1 MTAEVN
7 NERLAAACSAFFHT
21 RLDDVLHS
29 GYFDSRILDLLPP
42 ATVHML
48 ASMPANPQPA
58 HAAAQA
64 AAAHPMHFTDTFNVP
79 PPPPMPVPPPPPP
92 LAPPLA
98 PTIVADD
105 STDNLASAMAMP
117 NRRPSSPT
125 SSCDD
130 MLAMPDLSPTTSVEA
145 ASEFFELFDNA
156 VSFSL
161 DQLPLFPGLPNT
173 PFNALPTAFASL
185 GDALAPPPPASS
197 VRPPPH
203 ASSSA
208 TSSSSSTASNDNTLR
223 TGQSIAARMP
233 LLQGPVWWQTIDQL
247 RVMLESLRV
256 LVRADMCTLFLADD
270 ITDELYARI
279 ITNDNRV
286 WEIAMPAT
294 LGLVGASFTARQT
307 VNVPSAYNDPRFY
320 RGIDDQL
327 GIRTHA
333 LAATPIMTKLNQRP
347 IGVIEVLNS
356 VSQHVFSEANVR
368 EIEFVARM
376 AASLVEIAMA
386 RVKSTVESHFEA
398 IQSGIGK
405 LQSDEV
411 AGVSQL
417 AGKKRA
423 QQHRDDDGGDNAA
436 AAAAAAAANQQR
448 SSSGRHSKPA
458 MTTSSNSART
468 PAGAAFSSTM
478 PDLTRRVSMPAGF
491 DPLARRSSEPW
502 TPPKPVPSENPR
514 WLGPTDIFLKTGP
527 LPMFTEQTLFPDGR
541 RKRARPAVPILHLRP
556 LHAHQQTIIQ

>member
-1 MTAEVN
+1 
-7 NERLAAACSAFFHT
+7 
-21 RLDDVLHS
+21 
-29 GYFDSRILDLLPP
+29 
-42 ATVHML
+42 ML
-48 ASMPANPQPA
+48 ASMPADPQPA
-58 HAAAQA
+58 AYAAKAAAAA
-64 AAAHPMHFTDTFNVP
+64 AAAHPMRFTDTFNVP
-79 PPPPMPVPPPPPP
+79 PPPPMPVAPPPMAVPPPPM
-92 LAPPLA
+92 LSS
-98 PTIVADD
+98 VDGGEE
-105 STDNLASAMAMP
+105 SNLASMVMP
-117 NRRPSSPT
+117 ARRPSSPT

-145 ASEFFELFDNA
+145 ASEFFELFDTT
-156 VSFSL
+156 VSSSAFSL

-185 GDALAPPPPASS
+185 GDALAPPPPAMQ
-197 VRPPPH
+197 RPPH
-203 ASSSA
+203 SSSA
-208 TSSSSSTASNDNTLR
+208 TSSTSSTASNDNTLR

-294 LGLVGASFTARQT
+294 LGLVGAAFTTRQT

-327 GIRTHA
+327 GIRTQA

-356 VSQHVFSEANVR
+356 MSQHAFSEANVR

-386 RVKSTVESHFEA
+386 RVKSTVESHIDA
-398 IQSGIGK
+398 IHSGIGK
-405 LQSDEV
+405 LQSEEV
-411 AGVSQL
+411 AGATQL

-423 QQHRDDDGGDNAA
+423 QQQMREDDVNAADDGGAGLS
-436 AAAAAAAANQQR
+436 QR
-448 SSSGRHSKPA
+448 SSSGRYNKPS
-458 MTTSSNSART
+458 MVTSNSKSARK
-468 PAGAAFSSTM
+468 AAQSSFSSTM
-478 PDLTRRVSMPAGF
+478 PDLTRRVSMPARF

-527 LPMFTEQTLFPDGR
+527 LPFTELTLFPDGR
-541 RKRARPAVPILHLRP
+541 RKRPRPSVPILHLRP
-556 LHAHQQTIIQ
+556 LHTNQATQAIIQ